1 MPTGHCKW
9 QFCSCKYTVKFRKYA
24 VGLIFF
30 KGHFWGAY
38 FWGLIYGAEICVSKS
53 IGLGTKF
60 TIFFLFF
67 FCIWGQ
73 FPSRSPRWPYI
84 WRGDFG
90 GAHTRRDLFREF
102 YGIYDR
108 ECRILPSLLRQ
119 RCFKQ
124 SHKIMHKLLLGNYRV
139 TLISWMRYLQ
149 GDLLQKIAR

>member
-1 MPTGHCKW
+1 MPWGLYFSKAI
-9 QFCSCKYTVKFRKYA
+9 FK
-24 VGLIFF
+24 GLIF
-30 KGHFWGAY
+30 GGAY
-38 FWGLIYGAEICVSKS
+38 LWSWNLRFKIDRARNEIYHFCFV
-53 IGLGTKF
+53 
-60 TIFFLFF
+60 FL
-67 FCIWGQ
+67 CIWGQ

-139 TLISWMRYLQ
+139 TLISWMRCLQ